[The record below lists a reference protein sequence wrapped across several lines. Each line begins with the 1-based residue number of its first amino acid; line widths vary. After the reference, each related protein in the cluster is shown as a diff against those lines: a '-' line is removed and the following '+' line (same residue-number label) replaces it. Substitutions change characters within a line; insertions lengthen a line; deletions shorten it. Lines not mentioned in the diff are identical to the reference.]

1 MVDHLRRARGC
12 SEARLAS
19 GRRVSSVQVVPLD
32 VALFGDEPLAVHSPK
47 PARVSQ
53 PASHHPT
60 SRQPATNR

>member
-19 GRRVSSVQVVPLD
+19 GRRLSSVQVVPLH

-47 PARVSQ
+47 PARVS
-53 PASHHPT
+53 
-60 SRQPATNR
+60 